1 MPERAYVLQPCLG
14 LFMHW
19 LGHSTRDVGHL
30 VDPAALFFRRRVDV
44 PQYGPKTQ
52 RTVPAGQIRRN
63 RQPSFFQA
71 PKKVSPA
78 IGVLAEPVHDAKN
91 ILVAVLISA
100 NNHQH
105 TLTIIIHARV
115 EVDTV
120 GPNID
125 GALS

>member
-1 MPERAYVLQPCLG
+1 
-14 LFMHW
+14 
-19 LGHSTRDVGHL
+19 

-44 PQYGPKTQ
+44 PQCGPKTQ
-52 RTVPAGQIRRN
+52 RTVRAGQIRRN

-78 IGVLAEPVHDAKN
+78 IRVLAEPVHDAKN
-91 ILVAVLISA
+91 IIVAVLIRA
-100 NNHQH
+100 NNNQH
-105 TLTIIIHARV
+105 TLTIIIQPRV

-125 GALS
+125 VALSGQVALAPGLIFAPPSRL